1 MNSQTHS
8 SMLLS
13 QSQLVQWHSAPA
25 TGLHTVLLEVD
36 KFCQEVS
43 IEHGK
48 KILCAQNGSWVN
60 SGSLKDH
67 VFD

>member
-13 QSQLVQWHSAPA
+13 QSQLVQWCSAPA
-25 TGLHTVLLEVD
+25 ISLHAVLLEVD
-36 KFCQEVS
+36 KLCQEVS

-48 KILCAQNGSWVN
+48 DLVCSERELGKLQQPEGSCV
-60 SGSLKDH
+60 
-67 VFD
+67 